1 MEFRTIY
8 IYIYAKAAVCRCS
21 LKFCILQRKAPV
33 LESLFNKIAG
43 LKICNFIKKRLQRKY
58 FPVKFTNFLTT
69 LFLYRTGPVVACIH
83 AKVGKALVRYYVN
96 NSCWENGIQVSVCLK
111 TFLSDR
117 RDIKMFR
124 IVLKIL
130 SRVLQH

>member
-1 MEFRTIY
+1 MQKQPF
-8 IYIYAKAAVCRCS
+8 ADALKNVCS

-83 AKVGKALVRYYVN
+83 AKVGKALVRYYVK
-96 NSCWENGIQVSVCLK
+96 NSCWENGI
-111 TFLSDR
+111 
-117 RDIKMFR
+117 
-124 IVLKIL
+124 
-130 SRVLQH
+130 